1 MPGVDDSITQP
12 QPVAQE
18 PARETAPEFEEA
30 EGEWIQCNARVTHHA
45 LHKFNQT
52 LLCVTLKALLQ
63 STSLLTSHVHTNPP
77 ASTGTSGDLLSART
91 WNSVGAWH
99 QALFHC
105 C

>member
-1 MPGVDDSITQP
+1 MDSMQCACDSSCAAQIQP
-12 QPVAQE
+12 NATV
-18 PARETAPEFEEA
+18 RHFEST
-30 EGEWIQCNARVTHHA
+30 G
-45 LHKFNQT
+45 
-52 LLCVTLKALLQ
+52 LLQ

-77 ASTGTSGDLLSART
+77 ASTGTSGDLLTART